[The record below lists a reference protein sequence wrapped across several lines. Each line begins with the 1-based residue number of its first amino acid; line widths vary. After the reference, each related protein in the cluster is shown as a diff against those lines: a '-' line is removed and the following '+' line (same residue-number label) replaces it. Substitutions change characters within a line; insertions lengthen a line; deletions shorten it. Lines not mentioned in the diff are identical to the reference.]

1 VLDALARMALRGRAA
16 IAVVAAIL
24 LPVCAWVS
32 RDVFTVLK
40 PGGFRDPDAESTRVD
55 AAVRSFGGSADLVV
69 LHRATAG
76 TIDDI
81 ENLTALIAVSA
92 AAAGDPGVER
102 VVGFPSTGAPF
113 LLSKDKTTAL
123 TLLTL
128 RGTDPEKRVHAERV
142 KALLSGDDDERAR
155 LQASFG
161 GYIELFA
168 AIPETVESDLR
179 RAEALALPL
188 TAVLLLLLFR
198 SVVSAALPLVIG
210 GAAIVLTFAILR
222 LLSLFT
228 EITVFAASLA
238 SILGLGLAID
248 YALFVVARFREER
261 ARGRGDTRAVL
272 IALRT
277 AGRAV
282 VFSGAT
288 VAVSLLGLLVFP
300 HGVLR
305 SVALGGVAV
314 TAATVVLALTLLP
327 ALLSLLAP
335 HLERGRLPFG
345 WSTSDDDHPGAWAHV
360 TRLVARAPAAVAV
373 IVGGALVITAVPFA
387 RFEASVADERTLPDD
402 AMARVVKGVIDRD
415 FFPHQTTPVD
425 VVVTFAGDA
434 RVPAHLTTLR
444 ALSQALAKHPA
455 VARVDG
461 PWSFVAGRSDDEAL
475 RLLTSADAATSELI
489 SLFMRGPRARL
500 SLTGV
505 ARADDPR
512 MLSLVRELRAAPLP
526 PGAVA
531 MAIGGQS
538 AWVLDVRGDLFAR
551 APWMV
556 AFIAVVM
563 FIVLFAL
570 FSSVVLPLK
579 ALLMNALS
587 LSASFGVIVFVFQDG
602 RFADVLGFTPSGVSE
617 AVVPVL
623 MLAIVFGLSMDYE
636 VLLLSRMKEEW
647 EASGD
652 NARAVEQGVW
662 RTGRLITAAALVFLV
677 VVLCF
682 ATSRLLLVKT
692 LTIGM
697 AVAVFLDATL
707 VRALLVPATMHLLGR
722 YNWWAPAWWTT
733 RRRRTDR

>member
-1 VLDALARMALRGRAA
+1 MAIRGRVVVV
-16 IAVVAAIL
+16 VVAAIL
-24 LPVCAWVS
+24 LPVCWWLG
-32 RDVFTVLK
+32 RDVFSVLK

-55 AAVRSFGGSADLVV
+55 AAVRAFGGGADLVV
-69 LHRATAG
+69 VHRATTG
-76 TIDDI
+76 RIDDV
-81 ENLTALIAVSA
+81 ENFTSLVAVTSA
-92 AAAGDPGVER
+92 AAADPGVER
-102 VVGFPSTGAPF
+102 VVGFPQVGAPF
-113 LLSKDKTTAL
+113 LLSNDKTASL

-128 RGTDPEKRVHAERV
+128 RGTDPEKRGHAERV
-142 KALLSGDDDERAR
+142 KRLLSGDDEDRAR

-179 RAEALALPL
+179 RAEVLAFPI

-198 SVVSAALPLVIG
+198 SVVSASLPLVIG
-210 GAAIVLTFAILR
+210 GAAIVSTFAILR
-222 LLSLFT
+222 VLSWFT
-228 EITVFAASLA
+228 EVTVFAASLA
-238 SILGLGLAID
+238 SILGLGLAVD

-261 ARGRGDTRAVL
+261 ARGRTNERAL
-272 IALRT
+272 WIALRT

-288 VAVSLLGLLVFP
+288 VAISLLGLFVFP

-314 TAATVVLALTLLP
+314 TAATVLLALTLLP
-327 ALLSLLAP
+327 ALLSLLGP
-335 HLERGRLPFG
+335 HLERGRIPFG
-345 WSTSDDDHPGAWAHV
+345 WPGHGDDGLDDPGIWRSI
-360 TRLVARAPAAVAV
+360 TRVVERAPVVVAV
-373 IVGGALVITAVPFA
+373 VVGGALLVTAAPFA

-402 AMARVVKGVIDRD
+402 AAPRVVKAVVDRD

-425 VVVTFAGDA
+425 VVVTFDGDA
-434 RVPAHLTTLR
+434 RSPTHLLTLR
-444 ALSQALAKHPA
+444 ALSTSLAAHPA

-461 PWSFVAGRSDDEAL
+461 PWSLVADKNDDHAL
-475 RLLTSADAATSELI
+475 RVLTSADAGTSGLV
-489 SLFMRGPRARL
+489 SLFLRGSQARL
-500 SLTGV
+500 ALTGV
-505 ARADDPR
+505 ARADDAR
-512 MLSLVRELRAAPLP
+512 MLALVRELRDLPLP
-526 PGAVA
+526 AGVVTVDV
-531 MAIGGQS
+531 GGQS
-538 AWVLDVRGDLFAR
+538 AWVVDVRRDLFSR

-563 FIVLFAL
+563 FVVLFAL
-570 FSSVVLPLK
+570 FSSVALPLK

-587 LSASFGVIVFVFQDG
+587 LTASFGVIVFVFQDG

-647 EASGD
+647 DRTGD
-652 NARAVEQGVW
+652 NARAIAHGVW
-662 RTGRLITAAALVFLV
+662 RTGRLITAAALLFLV

-692 LTIGM
+692 LTVGM
-697 AVAVFLDATL
+697 AVAVLLDATL

-722 YNWWAPAWWTT
+722 FNWWAPAWWTQ
-733 RRRRTDR
+733 RRRR